1 MTEGASEI
9 PTIDTDV
16 LVVGGGGAGGR
27 AALSA
32 AESGA
37 RVMLALKGV
46 FGTSGATA
54 YRVASVAGFQAATGL
69 ADPDDTPDEHFND
82 IVRAAQGMCN
92 ERLARIVATEAPTVL
107 EDLVKRGV
115 DLDTEDGR
123 PVISTGCFASRPR
136 MYWIRGHGHSI
147 VSALG
152 RALRAHG
159 VDIRERV
166 VVTSLL
172 VADGGCAGATL
183 LDRDGRLVAVR
194 AGATVLCTGGAAR
207 LFAPS
212 IVPPEI
218 TGDGYALA
226 YRAGADL
233 ANLEFIQFGFGVV
246 QPVTYLLSGSL
257 WHLVP
262 EMRNAR
268 GESVLSRYLPA
279 GVTPETCADARAT
292 HYPFSSRRPDR
303 FIDIAA
309 HTEVLEGRGTPRGG
323 ILLDFRDTGAQRA
336 RLPAT
341 VGRRWEYL
349 RQTLGEH
356 GVDPETTPIE
366 VSVFGHAFNGGVL
379 IDEWGRST
387 LDGLYA
393 AGEAAAGPHGADR
406 LGGNMLMTS
415 QVFGL
420 RAGRAAAT
428 AAMAT
433 APRGID
439 DAALHAEAM
448 RLAAMRRPDGPH
460 ALGDL
465 LARLQ
470 RQMWRIAIVRHERS
484 LRECL
489 EDIGEVEDALP
500 AACVVGPDDVRRAME
515 LENLLLVGRLVTTA
529 ALARRE
535 SRGSHYRAD
544 FPETDDTVWRRSL
557 VVRRVDGRPVQ
568 TLAAL

>member
-1 MTEGASEI
+1 MI

-16 LVVGGGGAGGR
+16 LVIGGGGAGAR

-32 AESGA
+32 AECGA

-92 ERLARIVATEAPTVL
+92 ERLARIVATEAPAVL

-115 DLDTEDGR
+115 DLDTENGR
-123 PVISTGCFASRPR
+123 PVVSTGCFASRPR

-152 RALRAHG
+152 PALRAHG

-172 VADGGCAGATL
+172 VADGACAGATL

-262 EMRNAR
+262 EMRNAS

-279 GVTPETCADARAT
+279 GVTPEACANARAT

-309 HTEVLEGRGTPRGG
+309 HTEVLEGRGTARGG
-323 ILLDFRDTGAQRA
+323 ILLDFRDTGARRA
-336 RLPAT
+336 RLPAGT
-341 VGRRWEYL
+341 ERRWEYL

-415 QVFGL
+415 QVFGH
-420 RAGRAAAT
+420 RAGRAAAI
-428 AAMAT
+428 AAMEAK
-433 APRGID
+433 PRGID
-439 DAALHAEAM
+439 DATLHAEAT
-448 RLAAMRRPDGPH
+448 RLAAMRRPDGLH

-470 RQMWRIAIVRHERS
+470 RRMWRIAIVRHERS
-484 LRECL
+484 LCECL
-489 EDIGEVEDALP
+489 EEIGEVEDALR
-500 AACVVGPDDVRRAME
+500 AARIAGPDDLRRAME

-544 FPETDDTVWRRSL
+544 FPETDDTAWRRSL
-557 VVRRVDGRPVQ
+557 VFRRVDGRPVQ